1 VNGHG
6 GLGEF
11 TILFR
16 VGITCMVAERFMMG
30 GSADQF
36 TIGIG
41 PATWE

>member
-1 VNGHG
+1 MNGHG
-6 GLGEF
+6 EVAEF
-11 TILFR
+11 LFR
-16 VGITCMVAERFMMG
+16 VGIICMVAERFMMG